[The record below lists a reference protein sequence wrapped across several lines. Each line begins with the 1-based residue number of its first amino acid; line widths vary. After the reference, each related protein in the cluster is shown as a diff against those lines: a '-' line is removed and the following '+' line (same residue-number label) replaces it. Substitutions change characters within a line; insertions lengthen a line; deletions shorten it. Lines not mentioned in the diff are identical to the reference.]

1 MTKSL
6 WDEYLK
12 TAREKYEVIER
23 KERYKIKLAEA
34 LANARHALLNDE
46 PDWLELVTAAVKH
59 RHNNII
65 DWRNVDKLKK
75 WFDENQTEARN
86 ALLGIWAQDDRA
98 LEDRI
103 MSFNAILP
111 SDKENPFGIS
121 GTGTR
126 LNVASYFMMGI
137 NAQLYPP
144 YQRSKFEHIY
154 EWLGYQL
161 PSGDDAIGQYERALE
176 FLDEMLEEVKSHGMD
191 TPSNRLEAQGVV
203 WALNKWVHTQIR
215 EPNSSS
221 AGEEDPP
228 PKPETTHPLNTILY
242 GPPGTGKTWH
252 TVTRTVAIIEGRGTD
267 EVEKETR
274 KKVKR
279 RFDTYRRKDKK
290 QIEMVTFHQ
299 NATYEDFIEGIRPVL
314 PETDQ
319 AHAKDQTGAN
329 GQASPEPGSP
339 GDIQYEMRPGVFRR
353 IAKRAQE
360 HPDQRYVLVIDE
372 INRGNIARIFGELI
386 TLIEDTKRKGKED
399 EARVTLPGSQEEFS
413 VPSNLYILGTMNT
426 ADRSIAL
433 LDTALRRRF
442 TFEEMMPNP
451 SHKGVNKIVDNVDY
465 GKLLKA
471 INRRIAVLLDR
482 DHQIG
487 HTYFLRVDTTKA
499 LAKAFQHSIM
509 PLLQEYFYDDWEKI
523 QAVLNDNGFVKHTS
537 PPNELVQANLADEN
551 QKVYNLLPHNDKQWT
566 NPAAYQA
573 IYGKPAS
580 PSSADNESNDGA
592 SASEADREA
601 QAEPDNLAPDTDAD
615 RKAQAGPDDRAPE
628 TDADREP
635 QND

>member
-6 WDEYLK
+6 WDEYLE

-23 KERYKIKLAEA
+23 EERYKIDLAEA
-34 LANARHALLNDE
+34 LANARKAWLNDE
-46 PDWLELVTAAVKH
+46 PDWLELVTAAIKH
-59 RHNNII
+59 KHNNLIN
-65 DWRNVDKLKK
+65 WRNLNKLKK
-75 WFDENQTEARN
+75 CIANYPDEVREALREM
-86 ALLGIWAQDDRA
+86 WSE
-98 LEDRI
+98 EDRTPGDRI
-103 MSFNAILP
+103 RAFDSRLSEDMLDIPPTA
-111 SDKENPFGIS
+111 
-121 GTGTR
+121 TGTR
-126 LNVASYFMMGI
+126 LRNAAYFMMGLGVH
-137 NAQLYPP
+137 QYPP
-144 YQRSKFEHIY
+144 YQERRFQSSYKE
-154 EWLGYQL
+154 LGYPEGPQN
-161 PSGDDAIGQYERALE
+161 DAGEQYEHALG
-176 FLDEMLEEVKSHGMD
+176 FLDHMLKEARQRDMNKPATRMD
-191 TPSNRLEAQGVV
+191 AQSILF
-203 WALNKWVHTQIR
+203 WQ
-215 EPNSSS
+215 SSPP
-221 AGEEDPP
+221 APP
-228 PKPETTHPLNTILY
+228 PTTIVSEPETPYRADQTTHPLNTILY

-252 TVTRTVAIIEGRGTD
+252 TVTRTVAIIEGRGTS
-267 EVEKETR
+267 EVEKEAR

-279 RFDTYRRKDKK
+279 QFEEYRDSGH
-290 QIEMVTFHQ
+290 IEMVTFHQ

-314 PETDQ
+314 TETDQ

-329 GQASPEPGSP
+329 GQASPDRSSP

-386 TLIEDTKRKGKED
+386 TLIEDTKRQGEDD
-399 EARVTLPGSQEEFS
+399 EARVTLPGSQDEFS

-442 TFEEMMPNP
+442 TFEEMMPDP
-451 SHKGVNKIVDNVDY
+451 SHKKVNKIVDNVDY

-487 HTYFLRVDTTKA
+487 HTYFLGVKTTQA
-499 LAKAFQHSIM
+499 LAKAFQHSIV

-551 QKVYNLLPHNDKQWT
+551 QKVYNLLPRNDTQWT

-580 PSSADNESNDGA
+580 PSSADNKANDGA
-592 SASEADREA
+592 AEGEGTREA

-615 RKAQAGPDDRAPE
+615 REAQAGPDDRTPG
-628 TDADREP
+628 TVADREP

>member
-6 WDEYLK
+6 WDEYLETTRK
-12 TAREKYEVIER
+12 NYETTAKEER
-23 KERYKIKLAEA
+23 QKSEQLAEA
-34 LANARHALLNDE
+34 LTNARNVFLNDE
-46 PDWLELVTAAVKH
+46 SNGLDLVTEAVKH
-59 RHNNII
+59 KYNNII
-65 DWRNVDKLKK
+65 SGYARDKLKK
-75 WFDENQTEARN
+75 CIANYPDEVRK
-86 ALLGIWAQDDRA
+86 ALREMWSE
-98 LEDRI
+98 EDRTSGDRI
-103 MSFNAILP
+103 RAFDSKLSEDMLDLTPNQRGSRTSIASSFI
-111 SDKENPFGIS
+111 
-121 GTGTR
+121 
-126 LNVASYFMMGI
+126 MGI
-137 NAQLYPP
+137 DAQQYPAFR
-144 YQRSKFEHIY
+144 QNTFQNTY
-154 EWLGYQL
+154 EKLGYPQA
-161 PSGDDAIGQYERALE
+161 DAKDVGVWYEHALD
-176 FLDEMLEEVKSHGMD
+176 FLDRVLEEAKQRGMD
-191 TPSNRLEAQGVV
+191 APNNRLEAQSVV
-203 WALNKWVHTQIR
+203 VSLYPWSPGDSTPPL
-215 EPNSSS
+215 
-221 AGEEDPP
+221 PP
-228 PKPETTHPLNTILY
+228 PTPKTMHPLNTILY

-267 EVEKETR
+267 EVEKEDR
-274 KKVKR
+274 NEVKG

-314 PETDQ
+314 TKTDQ
-319 AHAKDQTGAN
+319 AQAKDQASAN
-329 GQASPEPGSP
+329 GQASPKPGSP

-353 IAKRAQE
+353 IAERAQE

-386 TLIEDTKRKGKED
+386 TLIEDTKRQGEDD
-399 EARVTLPGSQEEFS
+399 EAWVTLPGSQEEFS

-442 TFEEMMPNP
+442 TFEEMMPDP
-451 SHKGVNKIVDNVDY
+451 SHKGVNKIVDNVNY

-487 HTYFLRVDTTKA
+487 HTYFLGVDTTQA
-499 LAKAFQHSIM
+499 LAKAFQHSIV

-537 PPNELVQANLADEN
+537 PPNELVQANLADAN
-551 QKVYNLLPHNDKQWT
+551 QKVYNLLPRNDKQWT

-580 PSSADNESNDGA
+580 PSGADNESNDSVTEG
-592 SASEADREA
+592 EADREA
-601 QAEPDNLAPDTDAD
+601 QAGPDNLAPDTDAD
-615 RKAQAGPDDRAPE
+615 RKVQAGPEDRTPG
-628 TDADREP
+628 TGADREP

>member
-6 WDEYLK
+6 WDEYLETVRK
-12 TAREKYEVIER
+12 KYDVIAR
-23 KERYKIKLAEA
+23 KERYKIDLAKA
-34 LANARHALLNDE
+34 LANARKALLNDE
-46 PDWLELVTAAVKH
+46 PNGLDLVTAAVTH
-59 RHNNII
+59 RRNNLIHYI
-65 DWRNVDKLKK
+65 NKDKLKE
-75 WFDENQTEARN
+75 WIDGNQTEARN
-86 ALLGIWAQDDRA
+86 ALLGIWAQDDRT

-103 MSFNAILP
+103 VSFNAILP
-111 SDKENPFGIS
+111 NDKAKPFGIS

-144 YQRSKFEHIY
+144 YQCSKFNHIY
-154 EWLGYQL
+154 KWFGYKL
-161 PSGDDAIGQYERALE
+161 PSTNDAVGQYERAIE
-176 FLDEMLEEVKSHGMD
+176 FLDEMLEEVKNHGMP
-191 TPSNRLEAQGVV
+191 TPNNRLQAQGVV
-203 WALNKWVHTQIR
+203 WALNKWVNAQL
-215 EPNSSS
+215 PKNNSS
-221 AGEEDPP
+221 P
-228 PKPETTHPLNTILY
+228 PKKNPSPKPQTMHPLNTILY

-252 TVTRTVAIIEGRGTD
+252 TVTRTVAIIEGRGTS
-267 EVEKETR
+267 EVEKENR

-279 RFDTYRRKDKK
+279 QFEEYRDSGH
-290 QIEMVTFHQ
+290 IEMVTFHQ

-314 PETDQ
+314 TETDQ
-319 AHAKDQTGAN
+319 AQAKDQTSAN

-353 IAKRAQE
+353 IAERAQK

-386 TLIEDTKRKGKED
+386 TLIEDTKRQGKDD
-399 EARVTLPGSQEEFS
+399 EARVTLPGSQDEFS

-442 TFEEMMPNP
+442 TFEEMMPDP
-451 SHKGVNKIVDNVDY
+451 SHKKVNKIVDNVDY

-487 HTYFLRVDTTKA
+487 HTYFLGVKTTQA
-499 LAKAFQHSIM
+499 LAKAFQHSIV

-537 PPNELVQANLADEN
+537 PPNELVQANLTDEN
-551 QKVYNLLPHNDKQWT
+551 QKIYNLLPRNDKQWT
-566 NPAAYQA
+566 NPAAYQI
-573 IYGKPAS
+573 IYGKAAS
-580 PSSADNESNDGA
+580 SSSADSESNDGA
-592 SASEADREA
+592 SASEADSEA

-615 RKAQAGPDDRAPE
+615 RKVQAGPDDRAPE

-635 QND
+635 QNN

>member
-6 WDEYLK
+6 LDEYLAR
-12 TAREKYEVIER
+12 TREKYEAIER
-23 KERYKIKLAEA
+23 GERYKIKLAEA
-34 LANARHALLNDE
+34 LVNARHALLNDK
-46 PDWLELVTAAVKH
+46 PDWLELVTAAVSHKY
-59 RHNNII
+59 NNLIY
-65 DWRNVDKLKK
+65 WGNLNKFKK
-75 WFDENQTEARN
+75 CIANYPDEVREALREM
-86 ALLGIWAQDDRA
+86 WSE
-98 LEDRI
+98 EDRTPGDRI
-103 MSFNAILP
+103 RAFDSRLSEDMLDIPPTATGSRLAI
-111 SDKENPFGIS
+111 
-121 GTGTR
+121 
-126 LNVASYFMMGI
+126 ASYLMMGI
-137 NAQLYPP
+137 DSQQYPP
-144 YQRSKFEHIY
+144 FRRDTFRIIY
-154 EWLGYQL
+154 TKLGYPQA
-161 PSGDDAIGQYERALE
+161 SANDAGVWYEHALG
-176 FLDEMLEEVKSHGMD
+176 FLDHMLEEAQKRGMD
-191 TPSNRLEAQGVV
+191 KPDTRLDTQSVV
-203 WALNKWVHTQIR
+203 WTLDKWVR
-215 EPNSSS
+215 NKPNPSP
-221 AGEEDPP
+221 DP
-228 PKPETTHPLNTILY
+228 PKPEPPKTTHPLNTILY

-252 TVTRTVAIIEGRGTD
+252 TVSRTVAIIENRDAD
-267 EVEKETR
+267 EVEQENR

-279 RFDTYRRKDKK
+279 QFEEYRDSGH
-290 QIEMVTFHQ
+290 IEMVTFHQ

-314 PETDQ
+314 TETDQ
-319 AHAKDQTGAN
+319 AQAKDQTSAN
-329 GQASPEPGSP
+329 GQASPKPGSP

-353 IAKRAQE
+353 IAERAQK

-386 TLIEDTKRKGKED
+386 TLIEDTKRKGKDD
-399 EARVTLPGSQEEFS
+399 EARVTLPGSQDEFS

-442 TFEEMMPNP
+442 TFEEMMPDP
-451 SHKGVNKIVDNVDY
+451 SHKKVNKIVDNVNY
-465 GKLLKA
+465 GKLLEA

-487 HTYFLRVDTTKA
+487 HTYFLRVDTTQA

-523 QAVLNDNGFVKHTS
+523 QAVLNNNGFVKHTS

-580 PSSADNESNDGA
+580 PSSADNEANDGA

-615 RKAQAGPDDRAPE
+615 RKAQAGPEDRAPE

-635 QND
+635 QNA